1 MTGIGVSGCEKRQDL
16 PTVQIH
22 HVTKEFLQVC
32 PSGVALGEPI
42 SSARLQGRPP
52 YREVGNNHGDTH
64 HPDLTDHLYIA
75 LPGSAA
81 SATNS
86 AKLTLVRA
94 LDRVATRH
102 GLTRGSL
109 NTNVD
114 FLRFEYSYNGT
125 ATHTIHIRGPFEAC
139 CVTPPENAKDNAR
152 ARLAIILDDMGQDWA
167 AAEAVFALPFPLTV
181 SVLPNLRYSTEVDHE
196 ARFRGYQVML
206 HLPMD
211 SRGHARAEAMELHG
225 GMSGDDVSDMVAKM
239 LETVPDAIGV
249 NNHQGSRATTDGA
262 LMAALMP
269 ALRDRKLFF
278 VDSRTSVDT
287 IAFDTARRMG
297 VSSYYRNVPFLDD
310 APEFASIRHRLQ
322 MAIRDARTHGSA
334 IAIGHP
340 RAATLRA
347 LREVLPQVDS
357 QGVMLVFVS
366 ELVR

>member
-1 MTGIGVSGCEKRQDL
+1 MT
-16 PTVQIH
+16 
-22 HVTKEFLQVC
+22 
-32 PSGVALGEPI
+32 
-42 SSARLQGRPP
+42 
-52 YREVGNNHGDTH
+52 
-64 HPDLTDHLYIA
+64 

-81 SATNS
+81 SATNP
-86 AKLTLVRA
+86 AKIKLVRA

-109 NTNVD
+109 D
-114 FLRFEYSYNGT
+114 PSLELLRLEYRYHGM
-125 ATHTIHIRGPFEAC
+125 ATHTIHIRGAAEARY
-139 CVTPPENAKDNAR
+139 VAPPAHATGNDR
-152 ARLAIILDDMGQDWA
+152 ARLAIILDDMGHDWA
-167 AAEAVFALPFPLTV
+167 AAEAVFRLPFPLTV
-181 SVLPNLRYSTEVDHE
+181 SVLPNLRYSTAVGQE

-310 APEFASIRHRLQ
+310 APELASVRHRLE
-322 MAIRDARTHGSA
+322 MAIRDARAHGSA

-340 RAATLRA
+340 RASTLRV
-347 LREVLPQVDS
+347 LREMLPQVES
-357 QGVMLVFVS
+357 HGVMLVFVS
-366 ELVR
+366 ELVH